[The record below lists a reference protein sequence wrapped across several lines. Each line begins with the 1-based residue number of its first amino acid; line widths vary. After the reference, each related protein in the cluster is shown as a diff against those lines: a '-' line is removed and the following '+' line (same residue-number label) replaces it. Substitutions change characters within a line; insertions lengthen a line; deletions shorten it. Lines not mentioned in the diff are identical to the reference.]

1 MAFLPFPAPY
11 DFRLSTSRF
20 RAYGPDPATL
30 WQDDP
35 ADPGGGALWRVVA
48 GRSVRIVA
56 APAEQ
61 GSGVLVEAGSGSG
74 MDAAV
79 AAEVAHLLGAPFDT
93 AGFSAFVAASGDVA
107 LRELHG
113 RFSGFR
119 PPLAPGAFEALVTAI
134 TAQQVSLFAAFAV
147 RGRFSAAFGHTPD
160 GAAAPGAPPTLR
172 AFPEAEALAGVD
184 PAELLPLGFSGRKAE
199 YVVGVA
205 QALTS
210 GSLGEL
216 AALPDAE
223 VKERLVAIRGLGEWT
238 ADWFLARH
246 LARPQ
251 AWPAGDLVLRKACSR
266 HVAAGRDLTTPEVRA
281 LAARFAPFENL
292 TANLLLLGST
302 LP

>member
-1 MAFLPFPAPY
+1 MAFLPLTAPY

-35 ADPGGGALWRVVA
+35 ADPDGGALWRVVA

-56 APAEQ
+56 APAER
-61 GSGVLVEAGSGSG
+61 GSGVLVEAGAGSG
-74 MDAAV
+74 PDAAV
-79 AAEVAHLLGAPFDT
+79 EAEVAHLLGAPFDT
-93 AGFSAFVAASGDVA
+93 AGFAAFVAASADVA
-107 LRELHG
+107 LQQLHG

-119 PPLAPGAFEALVTAI
+119 PPLAPAAFEALVTAI
-134 TAQQVSLFAAFAV
+134 TAQQVSPFSAFAV
-147 RGRFSAAFGHTPD
+147 RGRFSAAFGLAP
-160 GAAAPGAPPTLR
+160 AAAPGAPPALH
-172 AFPEAEALAGVD
+172 AFPEPEALAGVD
-184 PAELLPLGFSGRKAE
+184 PAELVPLGFSRRKAE

-210 GSLGEL
+210 GSLGDL
-216 AALPDAE
+216 AALPDRE
-223 VKERLVAIRGLGEWT
+223 VKERLVAVRGLGEWT

-266 HVAAGRDLTTPEVRA
+266 HVAAGRELTTPEVRA